1 MTKAESPFPQK
12 LVQIA
17 LILCIALLAQP
28 VNQVLPKEK
37 TGSFPFFE
45 QQIDGLNGPK
55 KSLSAWRGKVIV
67 ANFWASWCGPCQFEI
82 PRFIKWQRQYQSK
95 GLQIIGI
102 GLDTPGKLKNVARSL
117 GIDYPLLV
125 MRLDDG
131 RPILHQ
137 LGNDQMMIPFTL
149 VINKDGSIAYI
160 HKGLIGQDAF
170 DIMIAPL
177 LE

>member
-1 MTKAESPFPQK
+1 MPQR
-12 LVQIA
+12 LMQIV
-17 LILCIALLAQP
+17 LLLSIALLTQP
-28 VNQVLPKEK
+28 VNQALSKE
-37 TGSFPFFE
+37 TVGPFPFFE
-45 QQIDGLNGPK
+45 QQIDGLYGPQ

-82 PRFIKWQRQYQSK
+82 PRFIKWQHQFQSK
-95 GLQIIGI
+95 GLQIVGI
-102 GLDTPGKLKNVARSL
+102 GLDTPKKLKNVARSL

-125 MRLDDG
+125 MSLDDG

-149 VINKDGSIAYI
+149 VINKDGTIAYK
-160 HKGLIGQDAF
+160 HKGLIGQDEF